1 MVEFGPVPRKG
12 GIHAT
17 IEKLFGRVLQ
27 KGRISVSTRNWYN
40 PGDYWEKLES
50 VRVPKNCPYEF
61 RKKLESM

>member
-1 MVEFGPVPRKG
+1 MVESGPVPRKG

-50 VRVPKNCPYEF
+50 VLLLYNYPDEF
-61 RKKLESM
+61 RKWVESV